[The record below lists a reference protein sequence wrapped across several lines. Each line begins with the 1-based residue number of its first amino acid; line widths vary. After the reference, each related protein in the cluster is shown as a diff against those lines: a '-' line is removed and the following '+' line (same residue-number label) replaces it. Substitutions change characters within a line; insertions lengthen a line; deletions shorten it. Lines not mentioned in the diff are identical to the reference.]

1 MLARQGDGEAGDTG
15 GVAFRNDAV
24 GAQLSY
30 ERELLW
36 KTTGVP
42 TSRLGRRSRDRCMRV

>member
-1 MLARQGDGEAGDTG
+1 MLARRGGGEAGDTG
-15 GVAFRNDAV
+15 SVAFRMMPWV
-24 GAQLSY
+24 HQQLSY

-42 TSRLGRRSRDRCMRV
+42 TSRLGRRGRDRCM